1 MKSRAIVVPFYS
13 AKPEVQ
19 YFRQIRSEFAIFS
32 SGFSRDR
39 GGKFIRRENSEVKK
53 SPFCKVV
60 TVFRTSIAHR
70 DVGSYRTLLMCERLP
85 ERFLRAAMREI
96 VGADKKNAAT
106 LEQNGC

>member
-32 SGFSRDR
+32 SGFGRDR
-39 GGKFIRRENSEVKK
+39 GGKFIRREDSEVKK

-60 TVFRTSIAHR
+60 TVFRTSIAHSKM
-70 DVGSYRTLLMCERLP
+70 GSYRTLLMCERLP
-85 ERFLRAAMREI
+85 DKFCVRHAGEI
-96 VGADKKNAAT
+96 VGQIKKNAGS